1 MKNLEQDRL
10 DLLAWIEEIRSELQ
24 DRRAGVIAK
33 ATGLNAIWI
42 GRFRDGKIREPGHA
56 ALTLL
61 GAYFAGRSK

>member
-10 DLLAWIEEIRSELQ
+10 ELLTWIEEIRGKLQ
-24 DRRAGVIAK
+24 DRRAGLIAK

-56 ALTLL
+56 ALARLS
-61 GAYFAGRSK
+61 AYFEAQQ